1 MLRVSICDDDVAT
14 LSQLEELVRQYL
26 DPGELCLATYSGYG
40 EFLTTRQY
48 VDLLFM
54 DIDLGDGCGI
64 ELAKEVKKTDSGTC
78 VIFVT
83 AHPEYVEESFE
94 VEPVYF
100 LVKPIRP
107 DSFRRAMDRAME
119 RLVAE
124 RQKSRLTVTFQN
136 RVSAV
141 ALRDISY
148 IEFSVRSATIHAGT
162 RVLRT
167 YEKLSSL
174 QQRVDSRQAELEAF
188 EASQAQQFAHY
199 QQTAAHLHQVRLVRH
214 DIYNY
219 IQAALYLSRDGTP
232 QSREKAMHLIEQVYT
247 ALDSQEDSH
256 EL

>member
-26 DPGELCLATYSGYG
+26 DPRELCLATYSGYG

-107 DSFRRAMDRAME
+107 DSFHRAMDRAME
-119 RLVAE
+119 HLAAE
-124 RQKSRLTVTFQN
+124 RQESRLTVTFQN

-174 QQRVDSRQAELEAF
+174 QQRVDSRFIQCHKNYLVNMDYVIGFQGNTLELCGGVEIPV
-188 EASQAQQFAHY
+188 S
-199 QQTAAHLHQVRLVRH
+199 
-214 DIYNY
+214 
-219 IQAALYLSRDGTP
+219 
-232 QSREKAMHLIEQVYT
+232 QSRAKVTRETLLHHLTRGI
-247 ALDSQEDSH
+247 S
-256 EL
+256 

>member
-167 YEKLSSL
+167 HEKLSSL
-174 QQRVDSRQAELEAF
+174 QQRVDSRFIQCHKSYLVNMDYVIGFQGNTLELCGGVEIPV
-188 EASQAQQFAHY
+188 S
-199 QQTAAHLHQVRLVRH
+199 
-214 DIYNY
+214 
-219 IQAALYLSRDGTP
+219 
-232 QSREKAMHLIEQVYT
+232 QSRAKVTRETLLHHLTRGI
-247 ALDSQEDSH
+247 S
-256 EL
+256 

>member
-78 VIFVT
+78 VFFVT

-174 QQRVDSRQAELEAF
+174 QQRVDSRFIQCHKSYLVNMDYVIGFQGNTLELCGGVEIPV
-188 EASQAQQFAHY
+188 S
-199 QQTAAHLHQVRLVRH
+199 
-214 DIYNY
+214 
-219 IQAALYLSRDGTP
+219 
-232 QSREKAMHLIEQVYT
+232 QSRAKVTRETLLHHLTRGI
-247 ALDSQEDSH
+247 S
-256 EL
+256 

>member
-107 DSFRRAMDRAME
+107 DSFRRAMERAME
-119 RLVAE
+119 RLAAE

-162 RVLRT
+162 RVLQT

-174 QQRVDSRQAELEAF
+174 QQRVDSRFIQCHKSYLVNMDYVIGFQGNTLELCGGVEIPV
-188 EASQAQQFAHY
+188 S
-199 QQTAAHLHQVRLVRH
+199 
-214 DIYNY
+214 
-219 IQAALYLSRDGTP
+219 
-232 QSREKAMHLIEQVYT
+232 QSRAKVTRETLLHHLTRGI
-247 ALDSQEDSH
+247 S
-256 EL
+256 

>member
-162 RVLRT
+162 RVLQT

-174 QQRVDSRQAELEAF
+174 QQRVDSRFIQCHKSYLVNMDYVIGFQGNTLELCGGVEIPV
-188 EASQAQQFAHY
+188 S
-199 QQTAAHLHQVRLVRH
+199 
-214 DIYNY
+214 
-219 IQAALYLSRDGTP
+219 
-232 QSREKAMHLIEQVYT
+232 QSRAKVTRETLLHHLTRGI
-247 ALDSQEDSH
+247 S
-256 EL
+256 

>member
-1 MLRVSICDDDVAT
+1 MAAALSWPRVPKHA
-14 LSQLEELVRQYL
+14 
-26 DPGELCLATYSGYG
+26 
-40 EFLTTRQY
+40 
-48 VDLLFM
+48 
-54 DIDLGDGCGI
+54 
-64 ELAKEVKKTDSGTC
+64 DSGTC

-107 DSFRRAMDRAME
+107 DSFHRAMDRAME
-119 RLVAE
+119 RLAAE
-124 RQKSRLTVTFQN
+124 RQESRLTVTFQN

-174 QQRVDSRQAELEAF
+174 QQRVDSRF
-188 EASQAQQFAHY
+188 
-199 QQTAAHLHQVRLVRH
+199 
-214 DIYNY
+214 
-219 IQAALYLSRDGTP
+219 IQCHKKLSRQHGLRHWLP
-232 QSREKAMHLIEQVYT
+232 GQRPELCGGVEIPVSQSRAKVTRETLLHHLTRGI
-247 ALDSQEDSH
+247 S
-256 EL
+256 

>member
-107 DSFRRAMDRAME
+107 DSFRRAMERAME
-119 RLVAE
+119 RLAAE

-148 IEFSVRSATIHAGT
+148 IEFIVRSATIHAGT

-174 QQRVDSRQAELEAF
+174 QQRVDSRFIQCHKSYLVNMDYVIGFQGNTLELCGGVEIPV
-188 EASQAQQFAHY
+188 S
-199 QQTAAHLHQVRLVRH
+199 
-214 DIYNY
+214 
-219 IQAALYLSRDGTP
+219 
-232 QSREKAMHLIEQVYT
+232 QSRAKVTRETLLHHLTRGI
-247 ALDSQEDSH
+247 S
-256 EL
+256 

>member
-40 EFLTTRQY
+40 EFLTTRQSG
-48 VDLLFM
+48 DLLFM

-107 DSFRRAMDRAME
+107 DSFHRAMDRAME
-119 RLVAE
+119 RLAAE
-124 RQKSRLTVTFQN
+124 RQESRLTVTFQN

-174 QQRVDSRQAELEAF
+174 QQRVDSRFIQCHKSYLVNMDYVIGFQGNTLELCGGVEIPV
-188 EASQAQQFAHY
+188 S
-199 QQTAAHLHQVRLVRH
+199 
-214 DIYNY
+214 
-219 IQAALYLSRDGTP
+219 
-232 QSREKAMHLIEQVYT
+232 QSRAKVTRETLLHHLTRGI
-247 ALDSQEDSH
+247 S
-256 EL
+256 

>member
-107 DSFRRAMDRAME
+107 DSFRRAMERAME
-119 RLVAE
+119 RLAAE

-174 QQRVDSRQAELEAF
+174 QQRVDSRFIQCHKSYLVNMDYVIGFQGNTLELCGGVEIPV
-188 EASQAQQFAHY
+188 S
-199 QQTAAHLHQVRLVRH
+199 
-214 DIYNY
+214 
-219 IQAALYLSRDGTP
+219 
-232 QSREKAMHLIEQVYT
+232 QSRAKVTRETLLHHLTRGI
-247 ALDSQEDSH
+247 S
-256 EL
+256 

>member
-48 VDLLFM
+48 VDLLFI

-107 DSFRRAMDRAME
+107 DSFRRAMERAME
-119 RLVAE
+119 RLAAE

-174 QQRVDSRQAELEAF
+174 QQRVDSRFIQCHKSYLVNMDYVIGFQGNTLELCGGVEIPV
-188 EASQAQQFAHY
+188 S
-199 QQTAAHLHQVRLVRH
+199 
-214 DIYNY
+214 
-219 IQAALYLSRDGTP
+219 
-232 QSREKAMHLIEQVYT
+232 QSRAKVTRETLLHHLTRGI
-247 ALDSQEDSH
+247 S
-256 EL
+256 

>member
-1 MLRVSICDDDVAT
+1 MLRVSTCDDDVAT

-107 DSFRRAMDRAME
+107 DSFRRAMERAME
-119 RLVAE
+119 RLAAE

-174 QQRVDSRQAELEAF
+174 QQRVDSRFIQCHKSYLVNMDYVIGFQGNTLELCGGVEIPV
-188 EASQAQQFAHY
+188 S
-199 QQTAAHLHQVRLVRH
+199 
-214 DIYNY
+214 
-219 IQAALYLSRDGTP
+219 
-232 QSREKAMHLIEQVYT
+232 QSRAKVTRETLLHHLTRGI
-247 ALDSQEDSH
+247 S
-256 EL
+256 

>member
-100 LVKPIRP
+100 LVKPILP
-107 DSFRRAMDRAME
+107 DSFHRAMDRAME
-119 RLVAE
+119 RLAAE
-124 RQKSRLTVTFQN
+124 RQESRLTVTFQN

-174 QQRVDSRQAELEAF
+174 QQRVDSRFIQCHKSYLVNMDYVIGFQGNTLELCGGVEIPV
-188 EASQAQQFAHY
+188 S
-199 QQTAAHLHQVRLVRH
+199 
-214 DIYNY
+214 
-219 IQAALYLSRDGTP
+219 
-232 QSREKAMHLIEQVYT
+232 QSRAKVTRETLLHHLTRGI
-247 ALDSQEDSH
+247 S
-256 EL
+256 

>member
-107 DSFRRAMDRAME
+107 DSFRRAME

-174 QQRVDSRQAELEAF
+174 QQRVDSRFIQCHKSYLVNMDYVIGFQGNTLELCGGVEIPV
-188 EASQAQQFAHY
+188 S
-199 QQTAAHLHQVRLVRH
+199 
-214 DIYNY
+214 
-219 IQAALYLSRDGTP
+219 
-232 QSREKAMHLIEQVYT
+232 QSRAKVTRETLLHHLTRGI
-247 ALDSQEDSH
+247 S
-256 EL
+256 

>member
-1 MLRVSICDDDVAT
+1 MPILRVSICDDDVAT

-174 QQRVDSRQAELEAF
+174 QQRVDSRFIQCHKSYLVNMDYVIGFQGNTLELCGGVEIPV
-188 EASQAQQFAHY
+188 S
-199 QQTAAHLHQVRLVRH
+199 
-214 DIYNY
+214 
-219 IQAALYLSRDGTP
+219 
-232 QSREKAMHLIEQVYT
+232 QSRAKVTRETLLHHLTRGI
-247 ALDSQEDSH
+247 S
-256 EL
+256 

>member
-1 MLRVSICDDDVAT
+1 MLHICICDDDAAARA
-14 LSQLEELVRQYL
+14 QLEELVGQYFNDRAFL
-26 DPGELCLATYSGYG
+26 
-40 EFLTTRQY
+40 LTTHSSYTDFLAAKQHL
-48 VDLLFM
+48 DLLLM
-54 DIDLGDGCGI
+54 DIDLGDGSGI
-64 ELAKEVKKTDSGTC
+64 ELAKGAKHADSGTC

-107 DSFRRAMDRAME
+107 DSFRRAME
-119 RLVAE
+119 RLAAE

-174 QQRVDSRQAELEAF
+174 QQRVDSRFIQCHKSYLVNMDYVIGFQGNTLELCGGVEIPV
-188 EASQAQQFAHY
+188 S
-199 QQTAAHLHQVRLVRH
+199 
-214 DIYNY
+214 
-219 IQAALYLSRDGTP
+219 
-232 QSREKAMHLIEQVYT
+232 QSRAKVTRETLLHHLTRGI
-247 ALDSQEDSH
+247 S
-256 EL
+256 

>member
-162 RVLRT
+162 WVLRT

-174 QQRVDSRQAELEAF
+174 QQRVDSRFIQCHKSYLVNMDYVIGFQGNTLELCGGVEIPV
-188 EASQAQQFAHY
+188 S
-199 QQTAAHLHQVRLVRH
+199 
-214 DIYNY
+214 
-219 IQAALYLSRDGTP
+219 
-232 QSREKAMHLIEQVYT
+232 QSRAKVTRETLLHHLTRGI
-247 ALDSQEDSH
+247 S
-256 EL
+256 

>member
-124 RQKSRLTVTFQN
+124 RQESRLTVTFQN

-174 QQRVDSRQAELEAF
+174 QQRVDSRFIQCHKSYLVNMDYVIGFQGNALELCGGVEIPV
-188 EASQAQQFAHY
+188 S
-199 QQTAAHLHQVRLVRH
+199 
-214 DIYNY
+214 
-219 IQAALYLSRDGTP
+219 
-232 QSREKAMHLIEQVYT
+232 QSRAKVTRETLLHHLTRGI
-247 ALDSQEDSH
+247 S
-256 EL
+256 

>member
-1 MLRVSICDDDVAT
+1 MPMLRVSICDDDVAT

-174 QQRVDSRQAELEAF
+174 QQRVDSRFIQCHKSYLVNMDYVIGFQGNTLELCGGVEIPV
-188 EASQAQQFAHY
+188 S
-199 QQTAAHLHQVRLVRH
+199 
-214 DIYNY
+214 
-219 IQAALYLSRDGTP
+219 
-232 QSREKAMHLIEQVYT
+232 QSRAKVTRETLLHHLTRGI
-247 ALDSQEDSH
+247 S
-256 EL
+256 

>member
-148 IEFSVRSATIHAGT
+148 IEFSVRSATIHADP

-174 QQRVDSRQAELEAF
+174 QQRVDSRFIQCHKSYLVNMDYVIGFQGNTLELCGGVEIPV
-188 EASQAQQFAHY
+188 S
-199 QQTAAHLHQVRLVRH
+199 
-214 DIYNY
+214 
-219 IQAALYLSRDGTP
+219 
-232 QSREKAMHLIEQVYT
+232 QSRAKVTRETLLHHLTRGI
-247 ALDSQEDSH
+247 S
-256 EL
+256 

>member
-1 MLRVSICDDDVAT
+1 MLHICICDDDAAARA
-14 LSQLEELVRQYL
+14 QLEELVGQYFNNRAFL
-26 DPGELCLATYSGYG
+26 LTTHSSYTD
-40 EFLTTRQY
+40 FLTAKQHL
-48 VDLLFM
+48 DLLLM
-54 DIDLGDGCGI
+54 DIDLGDGSGI
-64 ELAKEVKKTDSGTC
+64 ELAKGAKHADSGTC

-107 DSFRRAMDRAME
+107 DSFHRAMDRAME
-119 RLVAE
+119 RLAAE
-124 RQKSRLTVTFQN
+124 RQESRLTVTFQN

-174 QQRVDSRQAELEAF
+174 QQRVD
-188 EASQAQQFAHY
+188 AQ
-199 QQTAAHLHQVRLVRH
+199 
-214 DIYNY
+214 
-219 IQAALYLSRDGTP
+219 
-232 QSREKAMHLIEQVYT
+232 
-247 ALDSQEDSH
+247 
-256 EL
+256 

>member
-26 DPGELCLATYSGYG
+26 DPGELCLATYSGYR

-107 DSFRRAMDRAME
+107 DSFRRAMERAME
-119 RLVAE
+119 RLAAE

-174 QQRVDSRQAELEAF
+174 QQRVDSRFIQCHKSYLVNMDYVIGFQGNTLELCGGVEIPV
-188 EASQAQQFAHY
+188 S
-199 QQTAAHLHQVRLVRH
+199 
-214 DIYNY
+214 
-219 IQAALYLSRDGTP
+219 
-232 QSREKAMHLIEQVYT
+232 QSRAKVTRETLLHHLTRGI
-247 ALDSQEDSH
+247 S
-256 EL
+256 

>member
-94 VEPVYF
+94 VESVYF

-107 DSFRRAMDRAME
+107 DSFRRAMERAME
-119 RLVAE
+119 RLAAE

-174 QQRVDSRQAELEAF
+174 QQRVDSRFIQCHKSYLVNMDYVIGFQGNTLELCGGVEIPV
-188 EASQAQQFAHY
+188 S
-199 QQTAAHLHQVRLVRH
+199 
-214 DIYNY
+214 
-219 IQAALYLSRDGTP
+219 
-232 QSREKAMHLIEQVYT
+232 QSRAKVTRETLLHHLTRGI
-247 ALDSQEDSH
+247 S
-256 EL
+256 

>member
-107 DSFRRAMDRAME
+107 DSFRRAMERAME
-119 RLVAE
+119 RLAAE
-124 RQKSRLTVTFQN
+124 RQKSRLTVTFQH

-174 QQRVDSRQAELEAF
+174 QQRVDSRFIQCHKSYLVNMDYVIGFQGNTLELCGGVEIPV
-188 EASQAQQFAHY
+188 S
-199 QQTAAHLHQVRLVRH
+199 
-214 DIYNY
+214 
-219 IQAALYLSRDGTP
+219 
-232 QSREKAMHLIEQVYT
+232 QSRAKVTRETLLHHLTRGI
-247 ALDSQEDSH
+247 S
-256 EL
+256 

>member
-100 LVKPIRP
+100 LVKNPSGRIP
-107 DSFRRAMDRAME
+107 
-119 RLVAE
+119 
-124 RQKSRLTVTFQN
+124 
-136 RVSAV
+136 
-141 ALRDISY
+141 
-148 IEFSVRSATIHAGT
+148 SVGPWIGQWS
-162 RVLRT
+162 VW
-167 YEKLSSL
+167 
-174 QQRVDSRQAELEAF
+174 
-188 EASQAQQFAHY
+188 
-199 QQTAAHLHQVRLVRH
+199 
-214 DIYNY
+214 
-219 IQAALYLSRDGTP
+219 
-232 QSREKAMHLIEQVYT
+232 
-247 ALDSQEDSH
+247 
-256 EL
+256 

>member
-83 AHPEYVEESFE
+83 DHPEYVEESFE

-174 QQRVDSRQAELEAF
+174 QQRVDSRFIQCHKSYLVNMDYVIGFQGNTLELCGGVEIPV
-188 EASQAQQFAHY
+188 S
-199 QQTAAHLHQVRLVRH
+199 
-214 DIYNY
+214 
-219 IQAALYLSRDGTP
+219 
-232 QSREKAMHLIEQVYT
+232 QSRAKVTRETLLHHLTRGI
-247 ALDSQEDSH
+247 S
-256 EL
+256 

>member
-48 VDLLFM
+48 EDLLFM

-174 QQRVDSRQAELEAF
+174 QQRVDSRFIQCHKSYLVNMDYVIGFQGNTLELCGGVEIPV
-188 EASQAQQFAHY
+188 S
-199 QQTAAHLHQVRLVRH
+199 
-214 DIYNY
+214 
-219 IQAALYLSRDGTP
+219 
-232 QSREKAMHLIEQVYT
+232 QSRAKVTRETLLHHLTRGI
-247 ALDSQEDSH
+247 S
-256 EL
+256 

>member
-26 DPGELCLATYSGYG
+26 DPRELCLATYSGYG

-107 DSFRRAMDRAME
+107 DSFHRAMDRAME
-119 RLVAE
+119 HLAAE
-124 RQKSRLTVTFQN
+124 RQESRLTVTFQN

-174 QQRVDSRQAELEAF
+174 QQRVDSRFIQCHKSCLVNMDYVIGFQGNTLELCGGVEIPV
-188 EASQAQQFAHY
+188 S
-199 QQTAAHLHQVRLVRH
+199 
-214 DIYNY
+214 
-219 IQAALYLSRDGTP
+219 
-232 QSREKAMHLIEQVYT
+232 QSRAKVTRETLLHHLTRGI
-247 ALDSQEDSH
+247 S
-256 EL
+256 

>member
-174 QQRVDSRQAELEAF
+174 QQRVDSRFIQCHKSYLVNMDYVIGFQGNTLELCGGVEIP
-188 EASQAQQFAHY
+188 
-199 QQTAAHLHQVRLVRH
+199 V
-214 DIYNY
+214 
-219 IQAALYLSRDGTP
+219 G
-232 QSREKAMHLIEQVYT
+232 QSRAKVTRETLLHHLTRGI
-247 ALDSQEDSH
+247 S
-256 EL
+256 

>member
-64 ELAKEVKKTDSGTC
+64 ELAKEVKKTDSGTY

-107 DSFRRAMDRAME
+107 DSFRRAMERAME
-119 RLVAE
+119 RLAAE

-174 QQRVDSRQAELEAF
+174 QQRVDSRFIQCHKSYLVNMDYVIGFQGNTLELCGGVEIPV
-188 EASQAQQFAHY
+188 S
-199 QQTAAHLHQVRLVRH
+199 
-214 DIYNY
+214 
-219 IQAALYLSRDGTP
+219 
-232 QSREKAMHLIEQVYT
+232 QSRAKVTRETLLHHLTRGI
-247 ALDSQEDSH
+247 S
-256 EL
+256 